1 MYLSV
6 CFAAIA
12 VVTVNGYKSG
22 APVVACD
29 NMTPGHNVE
38 AQVGPSRHSFTTSKS
53 IVFPGETLTVTLKS
67 FGATDD
73 FKGFFIQARD
83 PRTQKAVGEFLTDD
97 FGADVAKVQPVDCHS
112 VRRSS
117 LTHKDPSLKNS
128 VIAKWKAPYYLTNNT
143 EFRFYYTVVREFNT
157 FWVRQESQTLL
168 YRSGI
173 DSLAAQAMTVFG
185 GLLATLFL
193 YRTQA

>member
-1 MYLSV
+1 M
-6 CFAAIA
+6 
-12 VVTVNGYKSG
+12 VTSY
-22 APVVACD
+22 
-29 NMTPGHNVE
+29 
-38 AQVGPSRHSFTTSKS
+38 
-53 IVFPGETLTVTLKS
+53 
-67 FGATDD
+67 
-73 FKGFFIQARD
+73 QARD

-173 DSLAAQAMTVFG
+173 DNLAAQAMTVLG
-185 GLLATLFL
+185 GLLVTLFL

>member
-1 MYLSV
+1 MLVIYLSLFV
-6 CFAAIA
+6 A
-12 VVTVNGYKSG
+12 VAHGYKSG

-29 NMTPGHNVE
+29 SMTPGHNVE

-53 IVFPGETLTVTLKS
+53 IVYPGEELTVTLKS
-67 FGATDD
+67 FSANDD

-83 PRTQKAVGEFLTDD
+83 PRTQKAVGEFLTDYSS
-97 FGADVAKVQPVDCHS
+97 DVAKVQPVDCHS

-157 FWVRQESQTLL
+157 FWVRQESQTVMF
-168 YRSGI
+168 RSGAE
-173 DSLAAQAMTVFG
+173 SVVAQTAAILG
-185 GLLATLFL
+185 GLFFTLVL
-193 YRTQA
+193 RRTQA

>member
-1 MYLSV
+1 
-6 CFAAIA
+6 
-12 VVTVNGYKSG
+12 
-22 APVVACD
+22 
-29 NMTPGHNVE
+29 MTPGHNVE

-53 IVFPGETLTVTLKS
+53 IVYPGEELTVTLKS
-67 FGATDD
+67 FSANDD

-83 PRTQKAVGEFLTDD
+83 PRTQKAIGEFLTDYSS
-97 FGADVAKVQPVDCHS
+97 DVAKVQPVDCHS

-157 FWVRQESQTLL
+157 FWVRQESQTVMF
-168 YRSGI
+168 RSGAE
-173 DSLAAQAMTVFG
+173 SVVAQTAAILG
-185 GLLATLFL
+185 GLFFTLVL
-193 YRTQA
+193 RRTQA